1 MRPVLLHDKY
11 KMNMNKKTI
20 IIALLAL
27 VAVAGQAQEIKKVA
41 ATPEDFMEH
50 MALCG
55 YEVYTYDISS
65 LQDSASLII
74 PVIREYNQLGM
85 VNEMKGQRLKMAKTL
100 SIGFSPRQSV
110 QSDSMVTVSVHP
122 EHQNGL
128 ARDLVLKPVPD
139 APETFYLY
147 EKVPIRVSALRPNTF
162 IPLALYGS
170 FWWDSNYKI
179 CRFCGEKELTEENIR
194 ESDYFKHSPHYYV
207 IGAIFSDNT
216 ARVIPLLNA
225 CFLAGVGKK

>member
-1 MRPVLLHDKY
+1 MK
-11 KMNMNKKTI
+11 KKTI
-20 IIALLAL
+20 ITILFAL
-27 VAVAGQAQEIKKVA
+27 VAILLVSIAMKGQKKSVKSA
-41 ATPEDFMEH
+41 EAKPKDAVEQKKPQDDNV
-50 MALCG
+50 L
-55 YEVYTYDISS
+55 TYDISS

-74 PVIREYNQLGM
+74 LVIREYNQLGM

-128 ARDLVLKPVPD
+128 ARDLVLKSVPN

-179 CRFCGEKELTEENIR
+179 CRFCGEKELTEENIM
-194 ESDYFKHSPHYYV
+194 ESEYFKHSPHYYV

-216 ARVIPLLNA
+216 ARVIPL
-225 CFLAGVGKK
+225 

>member
-1 MRPVLLHDKY
+1 
-11 KMNMNKKTI
+11 MNKKAIITI
-20 IIALLAL
+20 LFAL
-27 VAVAGQAQEIKKVA
+27 VAILLVSIAMKGQKKSVKSA
-41 ATPEDFMEH
+41 EAKPKDAVEQKKPQDD
-50 MALCG
+50 AVLN
-55 YEVYTYDISS
+55 YDISS

-74 PVIREYNQLGM
+74 LVIREYNQLGM

-110 QSDSMVTVSVHP
+110 QSDSMVTVYVRPDSG
-122 EHQNGL
+122 NGL

-170 FWWDSNYKI
+170 LWWDSKYKI
-179 CRFCGEKELTEENIR
+179 CRFCGEKELTEENIM
-194 ESDYFKHSPHYYV
+194 ESEYFKHSPHYYI
-207 IGAIFSDNT
+207 IGAIFSDNA
-216 ARVIPLLNA
+216 ARVIPL
-225 CFLAGVGKK
+225 

>member
-1 MRPVLLHDKY
+1 
-11 KMNMNKKTI
+11 MNKKNI
-20 IIALLAL
+20 ITFLLAL
-27 VAVAGQAQEIKKVA
+27 VAVLSVSIVLKGQGNETKSAEAKPKDAVEQKKPQDDAV
-41 ATPEDFMEH
+41 
-50 MALCG
+50 L
-55 YEVYTYDISS
+55 TYDISS

-74 PVIREYNQLGM
+74 LVIQEYNQNGM
-85 VNEMKGQRLKMAKTL
+85 VSEVKGQRLKMAKTL

-128 ARDLVLKPVPD
+128 ARDLVLKSVPN

-179 CRFCGEKELTEENIR
+179 CRFCGEKELTEENIK
-194 ESDYFKHSPHYYV
+194 ESDYFKHSPHYYI

-216 ARVIPLLNA
+216 PRVIPL
-225 CFLAGVGKK
+225 

>member
-1 MRPVLLHDKY
+1 MK
-11 KMNMNKKTI
+11 KKTI
-20 IIALLAL
+20 ITILFAL
-27 VAVAGQAQEIKKVA
+27 VAILLVSIAMKGQKKSVKSA
-41 ATPEDFMEH
+41 EAKPKDAVEQKKPQDDNV
-50 MALCG
+50 L
-55 YEVYTYDISS
+55 TYDISS

-74 PVIREYNQLGM
+74 LVIREYNQNGM
-85 VNEMKGQRLKMAKTL
+85 VSEVKGQRLKMAKTL

-128 ARDLVLKPVPD
+128 ARDLVLKSVPN

-194 ESDYFKHSPHYYV
+194 ESEYFKHSPHYYV

-216 ARVIPLLNA
+216 ARVIPL
-225 CFLAGVGKK
+225 

>member
-1 MRPVLLHDKY
+1 
-11 KMNMNKKTI
+11 MNKQTI
-20 IIALLAL
+20 ITILFAL
-27 VAVAGQAQEIKKVA
+27 VAILLVSIAMKGQKKSVKSA
-41 ATPEDFMEH
+41 EAKPKDAVEQKKPQDD
-50 MALCG
+50 AVL
-55 YEVYTYDISS
+55 TYDISS

-74 PVIREYNQLGM
+74 LVIREYNQLGM

-100 SIGFSPRQSV
+100 SIGFSARLSV
-110 QSDSMVTVSVHP
+110 QSDSMVTVYVRP
-122 EHQNGL
+122 DRCNGL

-147 EKVPIRVSALRPNTF
+147 EKVPIRVSALRLNTF

-179 CRFCGEKELTEENIR
+179 CRFCGEKELTEENIM
-194 ESDYFKHSPHYYV
+194 ESEYFKHSPHYYV

-216 ARVIPLLNA
+216 ARVIPL
-225 CFLAGVGKK
+225 

>member
-1 MRPVLLHDKY
+1 
-11 KMNMNKKTI
+11 MNKKTI
-20 IIALLAL
+20 ITILLAIVAILL
-27 VAVAGQAQEIKKVA
+27 VSIAMKGQKKSVKSAEAKPKDAVEQKKPQDDAV
-41 ATPEDFMEH
+41 
-50 MALCG
+50 L
-55 YEVYTYDISS
+55 TYDISS

-74 PVIREYNQLGM
+74 LVIREYNQLGM

-128 ARDLVLKPVPD
+128 ARDLVLKSVPN

-179 CRFCGEKELTEENIR
+179 CRFCGEKELTEENIM
-194 ESDYFKHSPHYYV
+194 ESEYFKHSPHYYV

-216 ARVIPLLNA
+216 ARVIPL
-225 CFLAGVGKK
+225 

>member
-1 MRPVLLHDKY
+1 
-11 KMNMNKKTI
+11 MNKKTI
-20 IIALLAL
+20 ITFLIALVTVLSVSIVL
-27 VAVAGQAQEIKKVA
+27 KGQGNETKSAEAKPKDGMEQKKPQDDNV
-41 ATPEDFMEH
+41 
-50 MALCG
+50 L
-55 YEVYTYDISS
+55 TYDISS

-74 PVIREYNQLGM
+74 LVIREYNQLGM

-128 ARDLVLKPVPD
+128 ARDLVLKSVPN

-194 ESDYFKHSPHYYV
+194 ESEYFKHSPHYYI

-216 ARVIPLLNA
+216 ARVIPL
-225 CFLAGVGKK
+225 

>member
-1 MRPVLLHDKY
+1 
-11 KMNMNKKTI
+11 MNKQTI
-20 IIALLAL
+20 ITILFAL
-27 VAVAGQAQEIKKVA
+27 VAILLVSIAMKGQKKSVKSA
-41 ATPEDFMEH
+41 EAKPKDAVEQKKPQDDNV
-50 MALCG
+50 L
-55 YEVYTYDISS
+55 TYDISS

-74 PVIREYNQLGM
+74 LVIREYNQLGM

-128 ARDLVLKPVPD
+128 ARDLVLKSVPN

-179 CRFCGEKELTEENIR
+179 CRFCGEKELTEENIM
-194 ESDYFKHSPHYYV
+194 ESEYFKHSPHYYV

-216 ARVIPLLNA
+216 ARAIPL
-225 CFLAGVGKK
+225 

>member
-1 MRPVLLHDKY
+1 VLKGQGKETKSAETKPEY
-11 KMNMNKKTI
+11 ATEQKKTQDD
-20 IIALLAL
+20 
-27 VAVAGQAQEIKKVA
+27 AV
-41 ATPEDFMEH
+41 
-50 MALCG
+50 L
-55 YEVYTYDISS
+55 TYDISS

-74 PVIREYNQLGM
+74 LVIREYNQLGM

-100 SIGFSPRQSV
+100 SIGFSPIRSV
-110 QSDSMVTVSVHP
+110 KADSVVTVSVRP

-139 APETFYLY
+139 APETIYLY
-147 EKVPIRVSALRPNTF
+147 EKVPIRGSALRPNTF

-179 CRFCGEKELTEENIR
+179 CRFCGEKELTEENIK
-194 ESDYFKHSPHYYV
+194 ESDYFKHSPHYYI

-216 ARVIPLLNA
+216 PRVIPL
-225 CFLAGVGKK
+225 

>member
-1 MRPVLLHDKY
+1 
-11 KMNMNKKTI
+11 MNKQTI
-20 IIALLAL
+20 ITILFAL
-27 VAVAGQAQEIKKVA
+27 VAILLVSIAMKGQKKSVKSA
-41 ATPEDFMEH
+41 ETMPKYATEQKKTQDD
-50 MALCG
+50 AVL
-55 YEVYTYDISS
+55 TYDISS

-100 SIGFSPRQSV
+100 SIGFSPRLSV

-147 EKVPIRVSALRPNTF
+147 EKVPIRVSALRRNTF

-170 FWWDSNYKI
+170 FWWDSKYKI
-179 CRFCGEKELTEENIR
+179 CRFCGEKELTEENIK
-194 ESDYFKHSPHYYV
+194 ENDYFKHSPHYYV

>member
-1 MRPVLLHDKY
+1 
-11 KMNMNKKTI
+11 MNKQTI
-20 IIALLAL
+20 ITILFAL
-27 VAVAGQAQEIKKVA
+27 VAILLVSIAMKGQKKSVKSA
-41 ATPEDFMEH
+41 EAKPKDAVEQKKPQDDNV
-50 MALCG
+50 L
-55 YEVYTYDISS
+55 TYDISS

-74 PVIREYNQLGM
+74 LVIREYNQNGM
-85 VNEMKGQRLKMAKTL
+85 VSEVKGQRLKMAKTL

-128 ARDLVLKPVPD
+128 ARDLVLKSVPN

-170 FWWDSNYKI
+170 FWWDSNYNI
-179 CRFCGEKELTEENIR
+179 CRFCGEKELTEENIK
-194 ESDYFKHSPHYYV
+194 ESEYFKHSPHYYI
-207 IGAIFSDNT
+207 IGAIFSDNA
-216 ARVIPLLNA
+216 ARVIPL
-225 CFLAGVGKK
+225 

>member
-1 MRPVLLHDKY
+1 
-11 KMNMNKKTI
+11 
-20 IIALLAL
+20 
-27 VAVAGQAQEIKKVA
+27 
-41 ATPEDFMEH
+41 
-50 MALCG
+50 
-55 YEVYTYDISS
+55 
-65 LQDSASLII
+65 
-74 PVIREYNQLGM
+74 M

-128 ARDLVLKPVPD
+128 ARDLVLKSVPN

-179 CRFCGEKELTEENIR
+179 CRFCGEKELTEENIM
-194 ESDYFKHSPHYYV
+194 ESEYFKHSPHYYV

-216 ARVIPLLNA
+216 ARAIPL
-225 CFLAGVGKK
+225 

>member
-1 MRPVLLHDKY
+1 MK
-11 KMNMNKKTI
+11 KKTI
-20 IIALLAL
+20 ITILFAL
-27 VAVAGQAQEIKKVA
+27 VAILLVSIAMKGQKKSVKSA
-41 ATPEDFMEH
+41 EAKPKDAVEQKKPQDD
-50 MALCG
+50 AVL
-55 YEVYTYDISS
+55 TYDISS

-74 PVIREYNQLGM
+74 LVIREYNQLGM

-128 ARDLVLKPVPD
+128 ARDLVLKSVPN

-170 FWWDSNYKI
+170 YWWDSNYKI
-179 CRFCGEKELTEENIR
+179 CRFCGEKELTEENIM
-194 ESDYFKHSPHYYV
+194 ESEYFKHSPHYYV

-216 ARVIPLLNA
+216 ARVIPL
-225 CFLAGVGKK
+225 

>member
-1 MRPVLLHDKY
+1 
-11 KMNMNKKTI
+11 MNKKTI
-20 IIALLAL
+20 ITILLTL
-27 VAVAGQAQEIKKVA
+27 VAILSVSCVLKGQGKETKSAETKPKYATEQKKTQDDAV
-41 ATPEDFMEH
+41 
-50 MALCG
+50 L
-55 YEVYTYDISS
+55 TYDISS

-85 VNEMKGQRLKMAKTL
+85 VNEVKGQRLKMAKTL
-100 SIGFSPRQSV
+100 SIGFSLRQSV

-128 ARDLVLKPVPD
+128 ARDLVLKSVPN

-179 CRFCGEKELTEENIR
+179 CRFCGEKELTEENIM
-194 ESDYFKHSPHYYV
+194 ESEYFKHSPHYYV

-216 ARVIPLLNA
+216 ARVIPL
-225 CFLAGVGKK
+225 

>member
-1 MRPVLLHDKY
+1 
-11 KMNMNKKTI
+11 MNKQTI
-20 IIALLAL
+20 ITILFAL
-27 VAVAGQAQEIKKVA
+27 VAILLVSIAMKGQKKSVKSA
-41 ATPEDFMEH
+41 EAKPKDAVEQKKPQDDNV
-50 MALCG
+50 L
-55 YEVYTYDISS
+55 TYDISS

-74 PVIREYNQLGM
+74 LVIREYNQLGM

-128 ARDLVLKPVPD
+128 ARDLVLKSVPN

-194 ESDYFKHSPHYYV
+194 ESEYFKHSPHYYI

-216 ARVIPLLNA
+216 ARAIPL
-225 CFLAGVGKK
+225 